1 MYYAGADD
9 IWILGGTQAIA
20 AMAVGTE
27 SIPQCHF
34 LAGPGNAFV
43 AEAKRQVFGP
53 VGIVSMLEWLWE
65 IDKTRADM
73 VVLACQDL
81 FAGPTEVLIVADD
94 KADPFTCAS
103 KYIVCVS

>member
-53 VGIVSMLEWLWE
+53 VGIVSLCFPRVLEG
-65 IDKTRADM
+65 
-73 VVLACQDL
+73 V
-81 FAGPTEVLIVADD
+81 G
-94 KADPFTCAS
+94 
-103 KYIVCVS
+103 